1 MKIIDLHCDSVMKLM
16 DDERL
21 SLYDKGGHL
30 DLIKLKQGDY
40 LLQCFAMF
48 VNLRKVEDPYD
59 YCKKMIKKYDDN
71 LSQYSNIIRPVYSYQ
86 DILTNQSN
94 NLLSAMLTIEEGGV
108 IQGDLNKLRE
118 FYSLGVR
125 MITLTWNYPNE
136 IGYPNINSDLIDKTT
151 TYEKVRAM
159 IDLRDGLTQKGIEI
173 IKEME
178 KLGIIIDVS
187 HLGDKGVWDVL
198 ANTTKP
204 FVASHS
210 NARTICNFPRN
221 LPDDLLIAMAK
232 RGCVIGVNYCPGFVK
247 EQANSMKIADLIKHI
262 DYLKETIGIDHIGLG
277 SDFDGIDGDLE
288 LKDASS
294 LPNLTLA
301 LEKAGYSDGE
311 IAKITHLNVLRLFKE
326 VLHG

>member
-173 IKEME
+173 VKEME

-294 LPNLTLA
+294 LPNLMLA